1 MKDIPWDLYQLF
13 LTVARRKGLAGAA
26 LDTGLSPPTVGRKI
40 LALEELAGETYFH
53 RAQTGYTLTARGQA
67 LFAEL
72 QEMEAAARKLRYH
85 HAETR
90 APVRLRIGAG
100 TWNTAFMIA
109 HIQSLCTD
117 VDPFYLD
124 FHAGEERT
132 RLAHRETDIG
142 FRAFEP
148 EEANLAVQKL
158 PPTAYAIYKARGA
171 RVPEHR
177 WVAVNETFAL
187 STYLRWPHQNR
198 PDEIVFTVNRAAE
211 MRDLIVAGAGRG
223 VLPCICGDREPG
235 LERVQAL
242 PEVQHDQWLVMN
254 RDDRHRREIR
264 TVINRITKLFRS
276 NADLISGRRG

>member
-211 MRDLIVAGAGRG
+211 MRDLIVAGAGLG

>member
-40 LALEELAGETYFH
+40 LALEEMAGETYFH
-53 RAQTGYTLTARGQA
+53 RAQTGYSLTARGQA
-67 LFAEL
+67 LFGEL

-158 PPTAYAIYKARGA
+158 PPTAYAIYKSRGA

-211 MRDLIVAGAGRG
+211 MRDLIVAGAGLG

>member
-26 LDTGLSPPTVGRKI
+26 LDTGLSPPTIGRKI
-40 LALEELAGETYFH
+40 LALEEMAGETYFH

-177 WVAVNETFAL
+177 WVAVNEAFAL

-211 MRDLIVAGAGRG
+211 MRDLIVAGAGLG

>member
-13 LTVARRKGLAGAA
+13 LIVARRKGLAGAA
-26 LDTGLSPPTVGRKI
+26 AEAGLSPPTLGRKI
-40 LALEELAGETYFH
+40 LTLEELAGESYFH

-67 LFAEL
+67 LFNEL

-85 HAETR
+85 YAEGH

-109 HIQSLCTD
+109 HIQTLCTD

-148 EEANLAVQKL
+148 EEANLAIQKL
-158 PPTAYAIYKARGA
+158 PPTAYAIYKARSA
-171 RVPEHR
+171 RVPDHR
-177 WVAVNETFAL
+177 WVAVHETNAL
-187 STYLRWPHQNR
+187 STYLKWPHLNHADQ
-198 PDEIVFTVNRAAE
+198 IVFTVNRAAE
-211 MRDLIVAGAGRG
+211 MRDLIVAGAGLG

-242 PEVQHDQWLVMN
+242 PELQHDQWLVMN
-254 RDDRHRREIR
+254 REDRHRAEIR
-264 TVINRITKLFRS
+264 TVINRIGKLFRN

>member
-13 LTVARRKGLAGAA
+13 LVVARRKGLAGAA
-26 LDTGLSPPTVGRKI
+26 AETGLSPPTLGRKI
-40 LALEELAGETYFH
+40 LALEELAGESYFH
-53 RAQTGYTLTARGQA
+53 RAQTGYSLTSRGQA
-67 LFAEL
+67 LFNEL

-85 HAETR
+85 LAEGH

-109 HIQSLCTD
+109 HIQTLCTD

-148 EEANLAVQKL
+148 EEANLAIQKL

-171 RVPEHR
+171 RVPDHR
-177 WVAVNETFAL
+177 WVAVHEANAL

-198 PDEIVFTVNRAAE
+198 GDDIVFTVNRAAE
-211 MRDLIVAGAGRG
+211 MRDLIVAGAGFG
-223 VLPCICGDREPG
+223 VLPCICGDREPA
-235 LERVQAL
+235 LERVQPL
-242 PEVQHDQWLVMN
+242 PGLLHDQWLVMN
-254 RDDRHRREIR
+254 RDDRHRPEIR
-264 TVINRITKLFRS
+264 TVINRIGKLFRA
-276 NADLISGRRG
+276 NADLISGKRG

>member
-13 LTVARRKGLAGAA
+13 IMVARRKGLAGAA
-26 LDTGLSPPTVGRKI
+26 AATGLSPPTLGRKI
-40 LALEELAGETYFH
+40 LALEEMAGESYFH
-53 RAQTGYTLTARGQA
+53 RAQTGYTLTPRGQA
-67 LFAEL
+67 LFSEL

-85 HAETR
+85 HADAH
-90 APVRLRIGAG
+90 APVRLKIGGG

-109 HIQSLCTD
+109 HIQTLCTD
-117 VDPFYLD
+117 GDPFHLD

-148 EEANLAVQKL
+148 EESNLAIQKM
-158 PPTAYAIYKARGA
+158 PPTAYAIYKSRGG
-171 RVPEHR
+171 RVPDHR
-177 WVAVNETFAL
+177 WVAVNEANAL

-198 PDEIVFTVNRAAE
+198 INEIIFTANRAAE
-211 MRDLIVAGAGRG
+211 MRDLIVAGAGLG

-242 PEVQHDQWLVMN
+242 PELQHDQWLVMN
-254 RDDRHRREIR
+254 REDRHRREIR
-264 TVINRITKLFRS
+264 TVIDRISKLFRS